1 LLGDFCRFVDEIL
14 WSQIHC
20 LIIFMPDSESIIKS
34 SIAKNLIEELLKA
47 SGRRVYRL
55 GADFILEN
63 ITQNEEEFDRDS
75 AAGKKIAAIPD
86 YLVFDTDNMPLFIDV
101 KFRRNPGSLEE
112 ELLLEKEIKE
122 KYWETRLILVTTAEK
137 PYFRLL
143 IPPYFSSD
151 QRDGWLLPVARW
163 QALEKVKN
171 FGIDLVQLK
180 RFEQMA
186 EKYYRLTP

>member
-1 LLGDFCRFVDEIL
+1 
-14 WSQIHC
+14 
-20 LIIFMPDSESIIKS
+20 MPDSESIIKS